1 MRGFTVIHAYAN
13 EAITTDPSKNEH
25 YPSPT
30 HLALSSSAADRNK
43 KASVIAY
50 PDILASATPRFPPEE
65 ICFLPPPPRPWLFT
79 CPCRGA
85 WSRLGTFFSSGR
97 WLTRRW
103 TLDRMS
109 VETHSTLGG
118 SNCKPFTQDPPIPA
132 RDRHRSIRYTH
143 CLSPRRRVKS
153 RVKHSPGCRAARRCE
168 SPRTSSRLDSPREK
182 AQLGFQDD
190 VRLARGDMDH
200 PQRWC

>member
-85 WSRLGTFFSSGR
+85 WSRLGTFFFFGTMAYPEMDSRPYVRGNPLHPR
-97 WLTRRW
+97 
-103 TLDRMS
+103 
-109 VETHSTLGG
+109 G
-118 SNCKPFTQDPPIPA
+118 SNCKPLTFHARSPHSSQRSTQIYSVHSLFVPPTSCEVSSETFPG
-132 RDRHRSIRYTH
+132 
-143 CLSPRRRVKS
+143 LS
-153 RVKHSPGCRAARRCE
+153 CCE
-168 SPRTSSRLDSPREK
+168 AL
-182 AQLGFQDD
+182 
-190 VRLARGDMDH
+190 
-200 PQRWC
+200 